1 MIITKSN
8 YIATARL
15 TPPDTGDIAAN
26 DITAQGD
33 TPAQAAQAL
42 AEMTPISTDQF
53 ARLLKRGYVNL
64 GYTAAGRQMFYSIDS
79 VMQG

>member
-1 MIITKSN
+1 MI

-15 TPPDTGDIAAN
+15 APPSGPVNITAN